1 MSDYL
6 WQLEQNADQK
16 ENILEYRRVSFR
28 MLDPDEVRRRE
39 YKRMRKVRMKTFL
52 CKQIFKENV
61 YLLLPKGVQHFNS
74 PRFGYVY
81 FADHILQRIK

>member
-39 YKRMRKVRMKTFL
+39 YRRMRKVSL
-52 CKQIFKENV
+52 HI
-61 YLLLPKGVQHFNS
+61 YLLLKANTQFTRKQVG
-74 PRFGYVY
+74 
-81 FADHILQRIK
+81 

>member
-16 ENILEYRRVSFR
+16 ENILEYRKVSFR

-39 YKRMRKVRMKTFL
+39 YRRMKKVNETFL
-52 CKQIFKENV
+52 KIEGSVEN
-61 YLLLPKGVQHFNS
+61 FS
-74 PRFGYVY
+74 
-81 FADHILQRIK
+81 

>member
-1 MSDYL
+1 MEMSDYL

-39 YKRMRKVRMKTFL
+39 YRRMRKVSL
-52 CKQIFKENV
+52 HI
-61 YLLLPKGVQHFNS
+61 
-74 PRFGYVY
+74 YVL
-81 FADHILQRIK
+81 FMDKIQFIK